1 MRHDTHYHIIS
12 VFRFSKLLLF
22 PVLKSRGHIDMKMIE
37 NYCKPV
43 FHPKR
48 VCGRTFSKNLSYEA
62 QSKGLALK
70 PFGVLCNAALL
81 RFV

>member
-12 VFRFSKLLLF
+12 VFRFSKPLLF
-22 PVLKSRGHIDMKMIE
+22 PILKNRNMKMIE

-48 VCGRTFSKNLSYEA
+48 VCGRTFSKNLSYKA
-62 QSKGLALK
+62 QSKGHALE
-70 PFGVLCNAALL
+70 PLSVICNAVLL
-81 RFV
+81 GFV